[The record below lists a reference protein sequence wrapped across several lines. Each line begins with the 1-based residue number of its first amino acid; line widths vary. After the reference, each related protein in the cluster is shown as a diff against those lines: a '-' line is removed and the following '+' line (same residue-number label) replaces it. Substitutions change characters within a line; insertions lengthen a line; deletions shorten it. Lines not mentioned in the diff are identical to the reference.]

1 MRCVCWNYFHNYLI
15 MIKIEFNKKY
25 SFDLFNI
32 QTIFNSIGKFYENE
46 RFKNYC
52 EKFNKLCILVPIHNN
67 PYDFQGLH
75 FNGYFYN
82 ENTHIK
88 SKTFH
93 FNLDDKLEIKHITF
107 VERLLL

>member
-1 MRCVCWNYFHNYLI
+1 
-15 MIKIEFNKKY
+15 MIRLEFNKKY
-25 SFDLFNI
+25 FFDIYNI
-32 QTIFNSIGKFYENE
+32 QTIFNSITKFYENE

-52 EKFNKLCILVPIHNN
+52 GKFNKLCILVPIHNSQ
-67 PYDFQGLH
+67 YDLQLH

-93 FNLDDKLEIKHITF
+93 FNLDDKLNIKSITF
-107 VERLLL
+107 VERLVL